1 MGYRQMPAA
10 TLIGFLLLAA
20 VGCSGASDPANRGS
34 EAGAEPSAITAAQ
47 AAAFSEALSRPAL
60 GLFKSDW
67 KQQFAAAVMPAFGP
81 EKASLEEA
89 REVRKKL
96 LAELQDCADQVRACD
111 TPYIPEAWAFRQA
124 ILSLLG
130 SMRDV
135 SATSM
140 DEIIT
145 IALNDSLTPEEKTDR
160 CNQIHLRQDRLVE
173 SVRASMEAAGAAW
186 EKYERGCPD

>member
-1 MGYRQMPAA
+1 MRSRRMPADP
-10 TLIGFLLLAA
+10 LIGLLLVAA

-34 EAGAEPSAITAAQ
+34 EAGAEPSVITAAQ
-47 AAAFSEALSRPAL
+47 AAAFSEALARPAI
-60 GLFKSDW
+60 GLFKRDW

-81 EKASLEEA
+81 DKASLEEA

-96 LAELQDCADQVRACD
+96 LAELQDCADQVKACD

-140 DEIIT
+140 DEIIAV
-145 IALNDSLTPEEKTDR
+145 ALDDSLSPEEKTDR
-160 CNQIHLRQDRLVE
+160 CSQIHLRQERLVE
-173 SVRASMEAAGAAW
+173 SVHASMNAAGATW
-186 EKYERGCPD
+186 EKYERGCSN